1 MGKIWVIAKKALG
14 FRSVKEML
22 EENKLEY
29 YITNQED
36 PKWEEVEEEIKEKMK
51 ESEIVYGVGIKG
63 RKPENV
69 NEVSKLLACEMDI
82 QNYKYVIEN
91 VMKAIDFTTNKR
103 KKNNN
108 DEDIAKQVLIKQLA
122 NDIIEKKEILEI
134 DKFINIDTIDDLLGE
149 VLISEFSEINSD
161 IKTIKKTYYKKGCL
175 WCKEGSQNILKDDY
189 GIEKELLWKEA
200 FKIRDYI
207 LNFDEKLILL
217 VNEGEFDD
225 VLDYNIRKGPLL
237 IIPEIIENIRVA
249 KNDMALFDVQLE
261 SYENKKN
268 QLIAEASV
276 CFKQV
281 DDVNKE
287 LENMKN
293 KLKLLEN
300 KKQSKAIDSKKQEL
314 NYEIGKKQH
323 DYMYFM
329 NRKREYEIIIER
341 QSSIAYQLGEIGSM
355 VNNYQN
361 EIDKYKT
368 MYYESKIKQV

>member
-1 MGKIWVIAKKALG
+1 MGKIWVVAKKALG
-14 FRSVKEML
+14 FRSVKKML
-22 EENKLEY
+22 EENKLEF
-29 YITNQED
+29 YITNQGD
-36 PKWEEVEEEIKEKMK
+36 PKWEDLEEEIKEKMK

-103 KKNNN
+103 MKNNN
-108 DEDIAKQVLIKQLA
+108 DEEIAKQVLIKQVE
-122 NDIIEKKEILEI
+122 NDIIEEKEMLEI
-134 DKFINIDTIDDLLGE
+134 DKYININTIDNLLGE
-149 VLISEFSEINSD
+149 VLISEFIETNSD
-161 IKTIKKTYYKKGCL
+161 VKVIKKTYYRNGCL
-175 WCKEGSQNILKDDY
+175 WCKEGSQNITKDDY
-189 GIEKELLWKEA
+189 GFEKEFLWKEE

-261 SYENKKN
+261 SYENKKL
-268 QLIAEASV
+268 QLIAESNV

-281 DDVNKE
+281 DELNKE

-293 KLKLLEN
+293 KLTLLEG
-300 KKQSKAIDSKKQEL
+300 KKQSKSVDSKKEQM
-314 NYEIGKKQH
+314 NSEIAKKQH
-323 DYMYFM
+323 EYMFFM
-329 NRKREYEIIIER
+329 NQKREYERIIER

-361 EIDKYKT
+361 EIDKYKN